1 MGVYE
6 GKSLRNIVLSAVLL
20 RLYLWRPHNLPAC
33 PYSVAREDIH
43 VGDTFIYLAASVLPL
58 PYAMVAGAIGGA
70 LADALTGY
78 VVWAPATFIIKA
90 LMALPFHSTGTKIAS
105 PRNIIASA
113 VSGLVCTAGYYIYEA
128 LLITSFAVAAA
139 SLPFN
144 LIQGLISTVLFA
156 AVGFAFDR
164 LKLKSKLNN
173 YINRHRLLF
182 CLK

>member
-1 MGVYE
+1 MKA
-6 GKSLRNIVLSAVLL
+6 KSLRNIVLSAVFAAIIFVATAYLP
-20 RLYLWRPHNLPAC
+20 RLPILGGAGGY
-33 PYSVAREDIH
+33 VH

-139 SLPFN
+139 FLPFN

-164 LKLKSKLNN
+164 LKLKSK
-173 YINRHRLLF
+173 IE
-182 CLK
+182 

>member
-1 MGVYE
+1 MKA
-6 GKSLRNIVLSAVLL
+6 KSLRNIVLSAVFAAIIFVATAYLP
-20 RLYLWRPHNLPAC
+20 RLPILGGAGGY
-33 PYSVAREDIH
+33 VH

-164 LKLKSKLNN
+164 LKLKSK
-173 YINRHRLLF
+173 IE
-182 CLK
+182 

>member
-1 MGVYE
+1 MKA
-6 GKSLRNIVLSAVLL
+6 KSLRIIVLSAVFAAIIFVATAYLP
-20 RLYLWRPHNLPAC
+20 RLPILGGAGGY
-33 PYSVAREDIH
+33 VH

-164 LKLKSKLNN
+164 LKLKSK
-173 YINRHRLLF
+173 IE
-182 CLK
+182 

>member
-1 MGVYE
+1 MKA
-6 GKSLRNIVLSAVLL
+6 KSLRNIVHSAVFDANINVATAYLP
-20 RLYLWRPHNLPAC
+20 RLPILGGAGGY
-33 PYSVAREDIH
+33 VH

-139 SLPFN
+139 PLPFN

-164 LKLKSKLNN
+164 LKLKSK
-173 YINRHRLLF
+173 IE
-182 CLK
+182 

>member
-1 MGVYE
+1 MKT
-6 GKSLRNIVLSAVLL
+6 KSLRNIVLSAVFAAIIFVATAYLP
-20 RLYLWRPHNLPAC
+20 RLPILGGAGGY
-33 PYSVAREDIH
+33 VH

-164 LKLKSKLNN
+164 LKLKSK
-173 YINRHRLLF
+173 IE
-182 CLK
+182 

>member
-1 MGVYE
+1 MKA
-6 GKSLRNIVLSAVLL
+6 KSLRNIVLSAVFAAIIFVATAYLL
-20 RLYLWRPHNLPAC
+20 ALPILGGAGG
-33 PYSVAREDIH
+33 YVH

-164 LKLKSKLNN
+164 LKLKSK
-173 YINRHRLLF
+173 IE
-182 CLK
+182 